1 MNDIDMAS
9 SMRARAYRGV
19 NAHALTCMRKSC
31 VKEKSYGPQ
40 GMDIFHAVALC
51 MLLFPWLIAAMELQH
66 LPSFVFSILSSALVL
81 DSLVFAAF
89 SVAWLRLFDVASSTD
104 CYNNEQNGH
113 CHLGVWGV

>member
-1 MNDIDMAS
+1 MNDIDVAC
-9 SMRARAYRGV
+9 SMRARGYRGV
-19 NAHALTCMRKSC
+19 SAHALTCMRKSC

-51 MLLFPWLIAAMELQH
+51 MLLFPWLIAALELQH

-89 SVAWLRLFDVASSTD
+89 SVALFCFSCGSSCLSNRSLRLLTNAIDV
-104 CYNNEQNGH
+104 
-113 CHLGVWGV
+113 